1 MKLFVG
7 IILTIALVVIA
18 YFTFKTNR
26 QKHSLSRT
34 VRRILLIG
42 FFSVLFN
49 IISLFTEYDRVSLF
63 AYCAYFTATDW
74 LLYYLLHFSIEYVG
88 GDFEKYVEKNLMKLV
103 LLLDSFSLWFNNIY
117 GHMFEIKRTAFPN
130 GETAYEMMTKPL
142 FYAHYFIVL
151 MLVIFC
157 LISLFYGAFK
167 APIFYRRKYL
177 MIAVNLVVIVIVNIC
192 TFNDVIDYSVIGYV
206 VEAVCIYYCAFVYTP
221 QRLLPETLFRVA
233 ADMQVAIFV
242 MDIEGRRLYHN
253 KFAQKWLEGE
263 TMPVDE
269 NGITLENWCR
279 EKYMNFLGDMVQERV
294 FYLGENELTLKIHM
308 QRMRDVNRQL
318 QGGYFVV
325 QDRTEEIKKI
335 QQKHYQASHDKLTG
349 LYNREYFYI
358 QSKKYIRK
366 NSNSELLMICTDI
379 KDFKMINDFFGTKI
393 GDEVLVNFARILEER
408 IQNVI
413 VCGRLGND
421 VFGLLMK
428 KDDFEEEVFDGVIQ
442 EAFSCCTDESM
453 SFPAVNYVGVYEITD
468 RDIPVSVMCDRAR
481 MAIHSIKGNYQKH
494 VAYYDEG
501 LREKVLHEQELIAEL
516 DAAIKGEQFQMYLQ
530 PQMSCEG
537 KLLGAEALVR
547 WQHPVK
553 GMIMPG
559 EFIPIFEK
567 NGLISEVDKYIWELA
582 CRQLHKWK
590 EEGREDIYLSVNISP
605 RDFYFLNI
613 YQIFTDLVAKYDI
626 EPRMIK
632 LEITETAVVMDLNR
646 QLELISRLR
655 QSGFVVEM
663 DDFGS
668 GYSSL
673 NMLKDIHVDV
683 LKIDMAFLKKARDE
697 ERSRKILRMMIS
709 LSKQLDMPVITEG
722 VETAEQVEFLTEMGC
737 DMFQGYFFAKPMPVE
752 EFENTY
758 FTTNFVQ
765 NDVQ

>member
-7 IILTIALVVIA
+7 TILTIALVVIA

-26 QKHSLSRT
+26 QKHELSRT

-88 GDFEKYVEKNLMKLV
+88 GDFEKYVEKNLMKL
-103 LLLDSFSLWFNNIY
+103 LLLMDSFSLWFNNVY
-117 GHMFEIKRTAFPN
+117 GHMFEIKRTAFPD
-130 GETAYEMMTKPL
+130 GETAYVMLVKPL
-142 FYAHYFIVL
+142 FYAHYIIVM

-157 LISLFYGAFK
+157 LISLFYGAFT
-167 APIFYRRKYL
+167 APYFYRRKYL
-177 MIAVNLVVIVIVNIC
+177 SIAIILVMIMIVNIC
-192 TFNDVIDYSVIGYV
+192 TFNNTIEYSVIGYV
-206 VEAVCIYYCAFVYTP
+206 IEAVCIYYCAFVYTP
-221 QRLLPETLFRVA
+221 QRLLPKTLFRVA
-233 ADMQVAIFV
+233 AEMQVAIFV
-242 MDIEGRRLYHN
+242 MDIAGKRLYHN
-253 KFAQKWLEGE
+253 KFAEKWIEGE
-263 TMPVDE
+263 NEPVDE
-269 NGITLENWCR
+269 NGTTLEAWCR
-279 EKYMNFLGDMVQERV
+279 DKYMNFLGDMVQEKV
-294 FYLGENELTLKIHM
+294 FYLDGQELTLKIHM
-308 QRMRDVNRQL
+308 HRMRDVNRQL

-325 QDRTEEIKKI
+325 QDRTEEIRKI
-335 QQKHYQASHDKLTG
+335 QEKHYQASHDSLTG
-349 LYNREYFYI
+349 LYNREYFYLKT
-358 QSKKYIRK
+358 KKYIRK
-366 NSNSELLMICTDI
+366 NPDSELLVICTDI

-393 GDEVLVNFARILEER
+393 GDEVLKNFARILEEK
-408 IQNVI
+408 IKNII
-413 VCGRLGND
+413 VYGRLGND
-421 VFGLLMK
+421 IFGLLMK
-428 KDDFEEEVFDGVIQ
+428 KEDFDETDFGGEVQ
-442 EAFSCCTDESM
+442 EAFSCCIDENM

-468 RDIPVSVMCDRAR
+468 RNIPVSVMCDRAR
-481 MAIHSIKGNYQKH
+481 MAIHSIKGNYQKR
-494 VAYYDEG
+494 VAYYDER

-516 DAAIKGEQFQMYLQ
+516 ETAIREEQFHMYLQ

-547 WQHPVK
+547 WHHPVK

-559 EFIPIFEK
+559 DFIPVFEK
-567 NGLISEVDKYIWELA
+567 NGLISEVDKYIWEVA
-582 CRQLHKWK
+582 CRQLCKWK
-590 EEGREDIYLSVNISP
+590 KEGKENIYISVNISP

-613 YQIFTDLVAKYDI
+613 YQIFTDLVKKYDI
-626 EPRMIK
+626 EPHMIK
-632 LEITETAVVMDLNR
+632 LEITETAVVMDFNR
-646 QLELISRLR
+646 QVELISRLR
-655 QSGFVVEM
+655 QSGFIVEM

-683 LKIDMAFLKKARDE
+683 LKIDMAFLKKAGDE
-697 ERSRKILRMMIS
+697 ERSRKILQMIIS

-722 VETAEQVEFLTEMGC
+722 VETKEQVAFLTEMGC

-758 FTTNFVQ
+758 FTTNFIENGVQ
-765 NDVQ
+765 